1 MTTQSNRQTQNVKVV
16 VNNKGCCEPKRR
28 KPRRRPKQTAELP
41 PEEVQMPPVP
51 PLQDF
56 ARGLSAYPV
65 RPSLYAPVSTTIQMD
80 GGLRQVPSYFEKQL
94 TNQQLTLEQLQRT
107 IEDQYGD
114 LLNQI
119 GQMQPPPIPAQGIP
133 PIQPTPVPA
142 WGNPQYQPATLN
154 SLLTPPSSSSAST
167 PQGNPQY
174 QPATLN
180 SLLTSPYSSLASAPQ
195 GLTPNSSIGSAPQV
209 QIPQTTYSSPIS
221 PLSSPSSVYS
231 SASGSFTDIG
241 FPPIPEVEQVPNI
254 VRGIIDPSSA
264 PPPVQFWNSREA
276 RKARD
281 NPPEHLGLENTIET
295 YGSNHPYTRALR
307 LFLQRSSV
315 GKRQQTLFNKQ
326 IRDIAAERNITAHS
340 IYGVMG
346 LLSQIERTP

>member
-133 PIQPTPVPA
+133 PIQPTPVPSQGIPPIQPAPVPA

-154 SLLTPPSSSSAST
+154 SLLTSPSSSSAST
-167 PQGNPQY
+167 
-174 QPATLN
+174 
-180 SLLTSPYSSLASAPQ
+180 PQ

>member
-119 GQMQPPPIPAQGIP
+119 GQMQPPPIPAQM
-133 PIQPTPVPA
+133 A
-142 WGNPQYQPATLN
+142 WW
-154 SLLTPPSSSSAST
+154 TPPQFQMAAGAAARILSAALSSSAST

-326 IRDIAAERNITAHS
+326 IRDIAAEKNITAHS

-346 LLSQIERTP
+346 L